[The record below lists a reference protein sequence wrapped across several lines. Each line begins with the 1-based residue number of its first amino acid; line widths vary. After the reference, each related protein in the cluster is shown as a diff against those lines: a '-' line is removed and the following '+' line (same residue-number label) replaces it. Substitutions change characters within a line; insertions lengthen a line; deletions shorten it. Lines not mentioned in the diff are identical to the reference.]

1 MAPKH
6 HWGSKRNDVSSVPR
20 ALPFPWAA
28 RRRRHVLEI
37 KSAGRCQWTQHTLFS
52 KSIQKPTP
60 SSDFIPFSSLFRL
73 KHLENTLGTV
83 KQIPEDSFI
92 HSIHFPVL
100 RNTMK
105 SKQMITGRRTGIS
118 FPPWMRNRNA
128 RNLMWNAEEHTFS
141 AMESKHSAIKPR
153 PQIHP
158 KVQAETE
165 QGMQT
170 CLQKGL
176 TYTVY
181 PLTATSCVGRKELKP
196 SQVSPRRWLV
206 GKQGRMQGNGCVSE
220 YMLNGISSQETAN
233 NFGNREERNPQGQ
246 KSIGLTKTRQRPRPS
261 SMKQEQISLVWLDL
275 PFEGEKQAVGKCRQ
289 MWVSQQSRESGKKT
303 KSCIRQNLSSSRL
316 CAASQSTCS
325 SWSQP

>member
-60 SSDFIPFSSLFRL
+60 SSDFIPSSSLFCL

-100 RNTMK
+100 RNTMN
-105 SKQMITGRRTGIS
+105 SKQMIAGRRTGIS
-118 FPPWMRNRNA
+118 SPPWMRNRNA

-158 KVQAETE
+158 KAQAETE
-165 QGMQT
+165 QRMQT

-176 TYTVY
+176 AEHIYRIPPNCYELRWAEGTETF
-181 PLTATSCVGRKELKP
+181 TGFTSAMACGARP
-196 SQVSPRRWLV
+196 
-206 GKQGRMQGNGCVSE
+206 N
-220 YMLNGISSQETAN
+220 A
-233 NFGNREERNPQGQ
+233 
-246 KSIGLTKTRQRPRPS
+246 RQRMR
-261 SMKQEQISLVWLDL
+261 VWIHAEWDI
-275 PFEGEKQAVGKCRQ
+275 K
-289 MWVSQQSRESGKKT
+289 SRNS
-303 KSCIRQNLSSSRL
+303 
-316 CAASQSTCS
+316 
-325 SWSQP
+325 

>member
-1 MAPKH
+1 
-6 HWGSKRNDVSSVPR
+6 
-20 ALPFPWAA
+20 
-28 RRRRHVLEI
+28 
-37 KSAGRCQWTQHTLFS
+37 
-52 KSIQKPTP
+52 
-60 SSDFIPFSSLFRL
+60 
-73 KHLENTLGTV
+73 
-83 KQIPEDSFI
+83 
-92 HSIHFPVL
+92 
-100 RNTMK
+100 MK

-206 GKQGRMQGNGCVSE
+206 GKQGLMQGNGCVSE

-233 NFGNREERNPQGQ
+233 NFGSREERNPQGQ

-261 SMKQEQISLVWLDL
+261 SMKQEQISLV
-275 PFEGEKQAVGKCRQ
+275 
-289 MWVSQQSRESGKKT
+289 
-303 KSCIRQNLSSSRL
+303 
-316 CAASQSTCS
+316 
-325 SWSQP
+325 

>member
-1 MAPKH
+1 MR
-6 HWGSKRNDVSSVPR
+6 G
-20 ALPFPWAA
+20 
-28 RRRRHVLEI
+28 
-37 KSAGRCQWTQHTLFS
+37 G
-52 KSIQKPTP
+52 
-60 SSDFIPFSSLFRL
+60 
-73 KHLENTLGTV
+73 
-83 KQIPEDSFI
+83 SFI

-118 FPPWMRNRNA
+118 SPPWMRNRNA

-153 PQIHP
+153 PLHP

-165 QGMQT
+165 QRMQT

-176 TYTVY
+176 AELILTVY
-181 PLTATSCVGRKELKP
+181 PLTATRCVGWKELKP

-261 SMKQEQISLVWLDL
+261 SIEQEQISLL
-275 PFEGEKQAVGKCRQ
+275 
-289 MWVSQQSRESGKKT
+289 
-303 KSCIRQNLSSSRL
+303 
-316 CAASQSTCS
+316 
-325 SWSQP
+325 